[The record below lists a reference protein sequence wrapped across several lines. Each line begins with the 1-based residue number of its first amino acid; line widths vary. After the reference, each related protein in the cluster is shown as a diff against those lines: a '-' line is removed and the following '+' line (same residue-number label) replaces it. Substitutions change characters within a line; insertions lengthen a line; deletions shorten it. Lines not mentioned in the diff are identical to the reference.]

1 LLAKVYLWKEDY
13 SNAESLLR
21 EVINSDNYS
30 LIQNYADIFSP
41 QNKNNA
47 ESIFAV
53 QFQEGDKGESSNFIY
68 QFAPVGSFP
77 EIIPKLV
84 GDGMWGR
91 NLPTREMV
99 STYEDGD
106 LRKAASI
113 GFFDREDIDD
123 IPYVKKWEEAT
134 DPDFARTN
142 HNWPVIRYADV
153 LLRLAEAI
161 NEQGYDSG
169 EPFDLLNK
177 VRHRADLSSL
187 TPNDVPDQEAFRRAL
202 LHERRVELAF
212 ENHRWFDLIRF
223 GQAVDR
229 MNEHGQIET
238 EDPATPF
245 TSIMTLDPNA
255 YEVEPY
261 MLLYPIPENELI
273 VNPNMEQNPGY

>member
-1 LLAKVYLWKEDY
+1 MESGMEAFEIIQATQQEVFSTIIHDLEYATSNLPETYTNDNVGRVTRGAAKTLLAKVYLWKEDY

-106 LRKAASI
+106 LRKAAS
-113 GFFDREDIDD
+113 
-123 IPYVKKWEEAT
+123 
-134 DPDFARTN
+134 
-142 HNWPVIRYADV
+142 
-153 LLRLAEAI
+153 
-161 NEQGYDSG
+161 
-169 EPFDLLNK
+169 
-177 VRHRADLSSL
+177 
-187 TPNDVPDQEAFRRAL
+187 
-202 LHERRVELAF
+202 
-212 ENHRWFDLIRF
+212 
-223 GQAVDR
+223 
-229 MNEHGQIET
+229 
-238 EDPATPF
+238 
-245 TSIMTLDPNA
+245 
-255 YEVEPY
+255 
-261 MLLYPIPENELI
+261 
-273 VNPNMEQNPGY
+273 